1 MDLGIVGIA
10 RSGKSSLFNAVT
22 RGQAQVGAY
31 SSQQEPNVGMAR
43 VPDARVDALARVF
56 KPKKVTYA
64 EIRWVDYPVAGFGQE
79 GPGARFLAEIAGL
92 DALVHVV
99 RAFEDEAVPHPDV
112 TIDPHR
118 DLESLD
124 LELTF
129 ADLGLIERRL
139 ARIESEMRSIK
150 AAERGRLEQDRA
162 LLQRLQADLEAG
174 HAVRTVALTEVEE
187 RLLTAYQFVTRLPVL
202 VIINIGEDDLPRAAE
217 IEAAFAERHG
227 GPGVAFAALCA
238 KVEAELA
245 TMDEA
250 EAVEFRRDLGLP
262 PESPLDRAI
271 QAAYALLGLQSFL
284 TAGEAECR
292 AWTVR
297 RGASAPEA
305 AGKIHSDLERG
316 FIRAEVTSWQELA
329 EAGSNAEL
337 KRRGKLRTEGKTYL
351 VQDGDVINILFN
363 V

>member
-1 MDLGIVGIA
+1 MDLGIIGVA
-10 RSGKSSLFNAVT
+10 RSGKTSLFNAVT

-43 VPDARVDALARVF
+43 VPDARVDALSEVF
-56 KPKKVTYA
+56 KPKKITYA
-64 EIRWVDYPVAGFGQE
+64 EIRWVDYPVAGFGAE

-99 RAFEDEAVPHPDV
+99 RAFEDEAVPHPDGAV
-112 TIDPHR
+112 NPHS
-118 DLESLD
+118 DLEALD

-139 ARIESEMRSIK
+139 TRIEAEMRSIK
-150 AAERGRLEQDRA
+150 AAERSRLEADRA
-162 LLQRLQADLEAG
+162 LLQRLQAELEAG
-174 HAVRTVALTEVEE
+174 RAIRSLELSEADEKALA
-187 RLLTAYQFVTRLPVL
+187 AYQFVTRLPVL
-202 VIINIGEDDLPRAAE
+202 VIINIGEDALARAGE
-217 IEAAFAERHG
+217 IEAEFAAKHG

-250 EAVEFRRDLGLP
+250 EAIEFRRDLGLP

-271 QAAYALLGLQSFL
+271 QAAYALLGLMSFL
-284 TAGEAECR
+284 TAGDDECR

-297 RGASAPEA
+297 RGSTAPEA

-316 FIRAEVTSWQELA
+316 FIRAEVTSWSDLS

-337 KRRGKLRTEGKTYL
+337 KRRGKLRTEGKGYV
-351 VQDGDVINILFN
+351 VQDGDVLNILFN